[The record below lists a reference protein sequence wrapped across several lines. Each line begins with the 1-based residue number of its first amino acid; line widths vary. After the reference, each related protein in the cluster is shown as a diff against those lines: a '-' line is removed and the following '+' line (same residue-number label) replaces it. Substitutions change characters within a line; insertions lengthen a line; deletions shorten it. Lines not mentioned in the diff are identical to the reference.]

1 MARAKNKEE
10 LISFSNAN
18 FETLLN
24 LISGMTEKQM
34 TAPFD
39 FSGDKSKTEAHWARD
54 KNVRDV
60 IVHLYEWH
68 QLLLAYV
75 KINLDKEHKST
86 GKKTAFLPAEYSWKT
101 YGKMNVVFWQ
111 KHQETPLQTALEML
125 KKSHARVMAL
135 AESFTDEELFT
146 KKYYDFT
153 GTSSLGSYFVSNCSS
168 HYDWAIRKI
177 KCHCKK
183 VGK

>member
-68 QLLLAYV
+68 QLLLA
-75 KINLDKEHKST
+75 
-86 GKKTAFLPAEYSWKT
+86 
-101 YGKMNVVFWQ
+101 
-111 KHQETPLQTALEML
+111 
-125 KKSHARVMAL
+125 
-135 AESFTDEELFT
+135 
-146 KKYYDFT
+146 
-153 GTSSLGSYFVSNCSS
+153 
-168 HYDWAIRKI
+168 
-177 KCHCKK
+177 
-183 VGK
+183 